1 MNQMTASRHRRLG
14 TSEANQFCS
23 PYSDMD
29 VQQLFKNLRKE
40 AECPLCLET
49 VYDPKTL
56 PCLHS
61 FCLHCLDKLATFARR
76 QLQETIKCPV
86 CLTLFKIPEEDTFRG
101 FPTSFHL
108 NRLVDILALKDGKTK
123 DQRCD
128 SCEENS
134 TVTSYCFICQSFLCT
149 ACLEAHQRLKTTRG
163 HRNVLIEKLQVQ
175 DVKELIQ
182 RPVMCTEKYHQNEA
196 LEYFCQDCEVC
207 ICMKCGFVNH
217 NSHTMV
223 DIQQAA
229 EERKIQITEVIDKA
243 KEQVAVVE
251 RKMNRQIEVMKKTT
265 HEMLTA
271 GNEITA
277 TVDELVRD
285 LREQETAMKTR
296 LGQINDAQQRD
307 HATHLENFQLS
318 VSRLNLFVECG
329 EGVLQRNIASEIL
342 QAEQNVTSRFE
353 ELLSAS
359 EKEIYRPRHFSYIP
373 NEDTKQVIKV
383 SGPGQVVASFTD
395 PSRSVAEW
403 KGPEAVLKSGK
414 ETNFTVITRDSNGNQ
429 FYNEDDQVI
438 VRIRS
443 PAGEVEENKIEGSK
457 DGSYNV
463 RYKPKCVGQHEM
475 EMEVNGIPLNDSP
488 WKIQVIPATQHE
500 LYKPVSSEFLGH
512 GKFRFPCSMAQS
524 EKTGN
529 IAVADY
535 DNKKVLLFD
544 SGLKYLRTVV
554 DLAPKRKPRSLAFT
568 KFHNILVVD
577 ETSAKSSKISVF
589 TENGELVKHIG
600 EHLSNPC
607 SVSVGSDGNI
617 IVCNSGDASVRVL
630 SPDGTKL
637 LRSFKTKSYDS
648 FPWCAVYHEGKY
660 FVSDRMGHCVKVFNE
675 EGEPLYDI
683 GQFNRPAGLA
693 IDKFNQLFVCDFVA
707 ANRSRVRFFTLDGKL
722 VGKFLEDL
730 NSCFCSVAVT
740 HNGYVLVSD
749 VEKGSIQVFQ
759 QASNAK

>member
-1 MNQMTASRHRRLG
+1 
-14 TSEANQFCS
+14 
-23 PYSDMD
+23 MD

-86 CLTLFKIPEEDTFRG
+86 CLTLFKIPEENTFRG

-149 ACLEAHQRLKTTRG
+149 ACLEAHQRLKSTRG

-196 LEYFCQDCEVC
+196 LEYFCQDCQVC

-243 KEQVAVVE
+243 KAQVAVVE
-251 RKMNRQIEVMKKTT
+251 RKMNQQIEVMKKTRD
-265 HEMLTA
+265 ELLTT
-271 GNEITA
+271 GDKITA
-277 TVDELVRD
+277 IVDELVKA
-285 LREQETAMKTR
+285 LREHETAMKTR
-296 LGQINDAQQRD
+296 LGHINEAQERD
-307 HATHLENFQLS
+307 HATQLENYQLVLS
-318 VSRLNLFVECG
+318 QLKGFVECG
-329 EGVLQRNIASEIL
+329 EDVLQRNIAPEIL
-342 QAEQNVTSRFE
+342 QAQQNVISRFE
-353 ELLSAS
+353 EILGAS
-359 EKEIYRPRHFSYIP
+359 KTKIYRPPHFNYVP
-373 NEDTKQVIKV
+373 NKDIKQIVNVLKV
-383 SGPGQVVASFTD
+383 PGPGQVVASFTD

-403 KGPEAVLKSGK
+403 KGPTILRPGNLSVL
-414 ETNFTVITRDSNGNQ
+414 TRDANGNQ
-429 FYNEDDQVI
+429 SYNEEDQVTVKI
-438 VRIRS
+438 HS
-443 PAGEVEENKIEGSK
+443 PTGKIEDNRVTDFK

-463 RYKPKCVGQHEM
+463 CYKPKCVGQHNVAIEL
-475 EMEVNGIPLNDSP
+475 NGIPLKGSP
-488 WKIQVIPATQHE
+488 RRIQVTPPK
-500 LYKPVSSEFLGH
+500 YRRVSKEFSGH
-512 GKFRFPCSMAQS
+512 GKFSFPCSIAQS

-535 DNKKVLLFD
+535 GNKKVLLFD
-544 SGLKYLRTVV
+544 SGWKYLRTVV
-554 DLAPKRKPRSLAFT
+554 DMAPKRKPRSVAFT
-568 KFHNILVVD
+568 KLYNIIVVD
-577 ETSAKSSKISVF
+577 EASHESSKISVF
-589 TENGELVKHIG
+589 TENGKLIKHISK
-600 EHLSNPC
+600 HLINPC
-607 SVSVGSDGNI
+607 SVSVSGSDGNI
-617 IVCNSGDASVRVL
+617 IVCDSGDISVKVL
-630 SPDGTKL
+630 SPDGTEL
-637 LRSFKTKSYDS
+637 LRSIRERNYDA
-648 FPWCAVYHEGKY
+648 FPWCAVYHQGKY
-660 FVSDRMGHCVKVFNE
+660 FVSYRMAQYVKVFSE
-675 EGEPLYDI
+675 EGEPQYDI
-683 GQFNRPAGLA
+683 GQFNCPAGLA
-693 IDKFNQLFVCDFVA
+693 IDKVGQLFVCDYEVLVSPSKEV
-707 ANRSRVRFFTLDGKL
+707 RSKVLVLTLDGKL

-740 HNGYVLVSD
+740 HSGYVLVSD
-749 VEKGSIQVFQ
+749 VKNSSIRVFQ
-759 QASNAK
+759 QVSNAQYDFQ